1 MRRLRLIKILA
12 AIVLIIILG
21 ASILIWAYSEN
32 SKFNPPAEKENFE
45 YLNIPSG
52 ARIYKGEI
60 EVDDRIT
67 IPSSHEVPYLHILL
81 HNFTYEDAKRLAT
94 ELFSMKIVEIYNTSD
109 FYHVKGVNA
118 SLSLRKSG
126 YKVFYDRIEDAIE
139 KVPVEMSDEDV
150 IEITNGYLERFNEL
164 LPRNVEIKP
173 HDVVAGRTLYG
184 EGNENGVT
192 YTKVVRY
199 ECHYE
204 GIPIGLILEVEIDAQ
219 GNLTDFETMPVT
231 VENSGTAR
239 IVDFT
244 EVVSWMK
251 EQLPVPV
258 EPEKIRSV
266 RLTDVQFLYIP
277 VPLDGGKLVPVYMVS
292 IHIDTEGGGAVNYTL
307 EIGGIQK

>member
-1 MRRLRLIKILA
+1 
-12 AIVLIIILG
+12 
-21 ASILIWAYSEN
+21 
-32 SKFNPPAEKENFE
+32 
-45 YLNIPSG
+45 
-52 ARIYKGEI
+52 
-60 EVDDRIT
+60 
-67 IPSSHEVPYLHILL
+67 
-81 HNFTYEDAKRLAT
+81 
-94 ELFSMKIVEIYNTSD
+94 MKIVEIYNTSD
-109 FYHVKGVNA
+109 SYDVKGVNA
-118 SLSLRKSG
+118 SLSIRKSG
-126 YKVFYDRIEDAIE
+126 YKVFYDRNDDTIE

-150 IEITNGYLERFNEL
+150 IEIANSYLERFNEL

-192 YTKVVRY
+192 YTKAVRY

-204 GIPIGLILEVEIDAQ
+204 GIPVGLILEVEIDAQ
-219 GNLTDFETMPVT
+219 GNLADFETMPVT
-231 VENSGTAR
+231 VENSGNTK

-244 EVVSWMK
+244 DVLSWMK

-258 EPEKIRSV
+258 EPEKISRV
-266 RLTDVQFLYIP
+266 KVTDVQFLYIP